1 MISGVGFRAC
11 IGYEVQNVVS
21 NNNESQGRWRDNSD
35 NTNSTTTDNTTLWS
49 HYECLWDSAG

>member
-35 NTNSTTTDNTTLWS
+35 TSNNTTYYNNTS
-49 HYECLWDSAG
+49 DR